1 MASAWFR
8 QDQRRLHSQ
17 LLFRTSPRLATLA
30 GTALLLASCTPS
42 HQSASWRI
50 FPLQR
55 QQPHDGLAVASQ
67 PDGYGLHLWLET
79 DTTTRGVCRPRW
91 LPDATRLFNGNGSA
105 PFSSGLATRPEV
117 FEAYGRRDVRQAL
130 RRELEALCETRA
142 PRSRWEWSDPP
153 RRLEELKVEPLPPLK
168 EEDLLPDPE
177 QVRQQEEA
185 LAPIPPQ
192 PEDN

>member
-1 MASAWFR
+1 S
-8 QDQRRLHSQ
+8 
-17 LLFRTSPRLATLA
+17 
-30 GTALLLASCTPS
+30 
-42 HQSASWRI
+42 
-50 FPLQR
+50 
-55 QQPHDGLAVASQ
+55 QPHDGLAVVSQ

-79 DTTTRGVCRPRW
+79 DTSTRGVCRPRW

-117 FEAYGRRDVRQAL
+117 FEVYGRRDVRNAL
-130 RRELEALCETRA
+130 RRELEALCEARA
-142 PRSRWEWSDPP
+142 PRSRWEWAEPP
-153 RRLEELKVEPLPPLK
+153 RRLEEVKVEPLPPLK

-192 PEDN
+192 EE